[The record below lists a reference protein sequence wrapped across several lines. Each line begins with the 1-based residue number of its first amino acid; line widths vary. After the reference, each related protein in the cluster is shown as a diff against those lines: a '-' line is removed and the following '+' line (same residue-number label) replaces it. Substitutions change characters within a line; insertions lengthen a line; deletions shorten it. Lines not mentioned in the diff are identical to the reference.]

1 MLNPIKWKHEDQVGL
16 LISIIAGAG
25 LGIVI
30 GYLVNEMARH
40 TYLGAHQRCHSRRG
54 VSEGLARGQRA
65 QPRALLLKHSPAMLL
80 AHFVGDACTIYSGQ
94 D

>member
-54 VSEGLARGQRA
+54 VLFQSARSLALPCPPLVASYHYGQLKNSTTL
-65 QPRALLLKHSPAMLL
+65 ALIVTGHR
-80 AHFVGDACTIYSGQ
+80 
-94 D
+94 